1 MKRESNV
8 WEEPSEG
15 AATQPQVT
23 KPEESGLC
31 NRKWDPNRFCTEDSK
46 DGYTFTTAS

>member
-1 MKRESNV
+1 MIHGKLYHQLAVMKRESNV
-8 WEEPSEG
+8 LEEPSEG

-31 NRKWDPNRFCTEDSK
+31 NRK
-46 DGYTFTTAS
+46 